1 MKTILEKYPG
11 LLNLGDDEARV
22 YGCLSRDGEQPAK
35 VISEVCRIPFSR
47 IHQILYRLQREQL
60 IVSYGEAPKLFAL
73 RFVDPALTQDYGLL
87 KDASMSARNH
97 QMSAAA

>member
-22 YGCLSRDGEQPAK
+22 YGCLSRDGEQPAR
-35 VISEVCRIPFSR
+35 VISEVCRIPFSQ

-60 IVSYGEAPKLFAL
+60 VVSHGEAPKLFAL
-73 RFVDPALTQDYGLL
+73 RFVDPSLMHGFGMLRESPVPLD
-87 KDASMSARNH
+87 H
-97 QMSAAA
+97 HEIPAAA